1 MIPEHRL
8 AVLLDQ
14 VQDHQIEQCLYHNT
28 VKPPSLYHHHICEAD
43 DFPLHVYQELR
54 EHLDE
59 VWYLEF
65 SHSGSML
72 ASAGK
77 DNKVIVYSTTNW
89 RPIWQFQ
96 ESHDVGSNETGI
108 CYISWSPDDRYL
120 LSCSQA
126 KEIVLYDTRV
136 SSPCVLIMPSPTNVR
151 LFFFHTER
159 Q

>member
-14 VQDHQIEQCLYHNT
+14 VQEQQIRECLYHNT
-28 VKPPSLYHHHICEAD
+28 TKAPSLYHNHTCDNE
-43 DFPLHVYQELR
+43 DFPLDVYQELK
-54 EHLDE
+54 EHNDE

-77 DNKVIVYSTTNW
+77 DNKVIVYDTETWKS
-89 RPIWQFQ
+89 IWQFQ
-96 ESHDVGSNETGI
+96 RNGDLTSTEAGI
-108 CYISWSPDDRYL
+108 CYISWSPDDRHL

-126 KEIVLYDTRV
+126 KEIVIYDIGVSLLLSNYSSTAQALSTR
-136 SSPCVLIMPSPTNVR
+136 L
-151 LFFFHTER
+151 
-159 Q
+159 

>member
-14 VQDHQIEQCLYHNT
+14 VQEQQIQQCLYHNT
-28 VKPPSLYHHHICEAD
+28 TSPPSLYHDHVCD
-43 DFPLHVYQELR
+43 GNDFPLHIYQELK
-54 EHLDE
+54 EHQDE

-65 SHSGSML
+65 SHNGSML

-77 DNKVIVYSTTNW
+77 DNKVIIYNTNNW
-89 RPIWQFQ
+89 RALWHFQ
-96 ESHDVGSNETGI
+96 ESHDGGTNESGI

-126 KEIVLYDTRV
+126 KEIIVYDTKV
-136 SSPCVLIMPSPTNVR
+136 GISSSR
-151 LFFFHTER
+151 A
-159 Q
+159 